1 MLWMVLI
8 KLESKEHKMM
18 SRMINREKYI
28 YIRIWERTIDRI
40 EREIQSRKRIK
51 QQMRDFERLYQ
62 RDRH

>member
-1 MLWMVLI
+1 MVLI

-40 EREIQSRKRIK
+40 EREI
-51 QQMRDFERLYQ
+51 
-62 RDRH
+62 